1 MEGGGRSINF
11 ILWKNNSGSLQIKTG
26 ERTLFLQ
33 NSQFPSL
40 SRERFC

>member
-1 MEGGGRSINF
+1 MEEGGKLINF
-11 ILWKNNSGSLQIKTG
+11 ILWENNSDSLQIKTG

-33 NSQFPSL
+33 NSQFPLL